1 MKLSSLLSSHKV
13 TALAV
18 ALALSTAACTQKPA
32 ETTEPVTPA
41 AEPAAA
47 PTETAPAST
56 APEALAAFAPFTG
69 SLPADI
75 TNKECALDT
84 VNGQAPAA
92 TTSFDAGA
100 SAALGGWAGNG
111 AGQVASNF
119 HLVLKGATQ
128 SFSTAIQPSV
138 ARPDVATSLNAP
150 GLENSGYT
158 LNMSLAGVPAGDYA
172 MYLADPSNTQATCDL
187 RYAFNL
193 K

>member
-1 MKLSSLLSSHKV
+1 MKLSSLLSSHKI

-18 ALALSTAACTQKPA
+18 ALALSTVACTQKPA
-32 ETTEPVTPA
+32 ETTEPA
-41 AEPAAA
+41 AEPAEATPA
-47 PTETAPAST
+47 PT
-56 APEALAAFAPFTG
+56 APESLAAFAPFTG
-69 SLPADI
+69 SLPTDI

-92 TTSFDAGA
+92 TTGFDAGA

-158 LNMSLAGVPAGDYA
+158 LNMSLTGVPAGDYA
-172 MYLADPSNTQATCDL
+172 MYLADPSNIQATCDL
-187 RYAFNL
+187 RYTFNL